1 MRSLRRIL
9 ALAATFAAASVFSG
23 TAMAAPLK
31 TIQLQGQLSTVAG
44 SPVPDGD
51 YLLRVSF
58 YADKGDAKALFSEL
72 MTAKV
77 VKGGFLVSLGV
88 TQALPAES
96 LLKGQAGWIG
106 LQVGT
111 DPELP
116 RLPMAHVAYAFRAET
131 AAALEC
137 TGCIE
142 SSHLASSV
150 LSAYAKSDDLAP
162 YAKTADLAPYAK
174 TADLAF
180 AKADQTCQAGD
191 LVAGVDKDGKVVCVP
206 QKVWS
211 GSDFAISDQSCP
223 SGEVIAGI
231 GKDGKI
237 VCAPDKDTT
246 YAGKDF
252 AVADQT
258 CPAGL
263 KVTGIDASGKVTCAK
278 DVDTKYDGNNFALSG
293 QACNAGMVIVAID
306 KDGTISCVPAAAP
319 SGKDFALS
327 NQVCTSGQIVQSIDA
342 SGKVVCIADANT
354 TYSGKDF
361 ALANQT
367 CKPGE
372 VVIGVDAA
380 GKVACAADKDTD
392 TKYDGKT
399 FATSNQACAAGSV
412 VTGVDAAG
420 KVTCAADKDT
430 DTKYDGKTFATSNQA
445 CAAGSVVT
453 GVDAAGKVT
462 CAADKNTTYNVGTGL
477 TISGTTMSL
486 NLPYA
491 DARYILTN
499 QADSITTGMIKDG
512 EVSTADIKAKAV
524 TAAQMADSTITS
536 TQIADGTVTGADIKN
551 ASINYLDVDTNSI
564 QRRVSGTC
572 SGGQAI
578 AAINADGTVS
588 CQAANADASA
598 TATLANGNWYRVG
611 SIAGGKSGT
620 AIFTVH
626 EANATVR
633 FRVGMASGIDAG
645 ANVSILSAHSASA
658 TTMPWSSIRVV
669 RTTTSAVA
677 YVDIKATANQSA
689 TVSIE
694 GLPSSSSFTLV
705 PLTLLGVSDTVS
717 GATVRTYDVNNLLL
731 VGNDAVRF
739 AVDRAGNTGIGA
751 DAGADRL
758 TVSGTTALKG
768 NTSVTGTFN
777 VSSTSNLKGNT
788 AVTGTFNVSS
798 TAVIGGVTTMKSN
811 ATVGGTLGVSGTSL
825 FTGNSRFSGNVGMGA
840 NASASYRLYVSGTGY
855 ISSTLTTGSNVSVGG
870 ALTVAGTTQFNNTVR
885 GSGSGGALRISTGTG
900 YVDIGPQNTSWMHMT
915 TDRAKFYFNKGI
927 HVDEGIVSSY
937 SQDLYLQTSGTTRI
951 QVSNSNGNVGIGTA
965 PNASYKLYINGAG
978 YTNGNHTVNGTL
990 AANAITIGSSSL
1002 EQYIVDVVNN
1012 RCRVYIGHAD
1022 NYGAAP
1028 SSYVYTNGKG
1038 AESGA
1043 GSWGTWSGST
1053 LGGFVQLSGGV
1064 DGNDRIFVRFNC
1076 STSY

>member
-1 MRSLRRIL
+1 MRSFRRIL
-9 ALAATFAAASVFSG
+9 ALAATLAASSFTIG
-23 TAMAAPLK
+23 TASAAPLK

-58 YADKGDAKALFSEL
+58 YAEKGDAKALFSEL

-77 VKGGFLVSLGV
+77 VKGGFLVGLGI

-131 AAALEC
+131 ASALEC

-150 LSAYAKSDDLAP
+150 LAAYAKTDDLAP
-162 YAKTADLAPYAK
+162 FAK

-180 AKADQTCQAGD
+180 AKADQSCQAGD
-191 LVAGVDKDGKVVCVP
+191 LVAGIDKDGKVACVP

-211 GSDFAISDQSCP
+211 GSDFAISDQTCP
-223 SGEVIAGI
+223 SGEVITAI
-231 GKDGKI
+231 GKDGKVI
-237 VCAPDKDTT
+237 CAADQDTT

-252 AVADQT
+252 AVAGQT
-258 CPAGL
+258 CAANM
-263 KVTGIDASGKVTCAK
+263 KVTGIDADGKVTCSK

-306 KDGTISCVPAAAP
+306 KDGTITCVPAAAP

-327 NQVCTSGQIVQSIDA
+327 SQVCAKGEIVQSIDA
-342 SGKVVCIADANT
+342 AGKVVCIADADT
-354 TYSGKDF
+354 TYTGKDF
-361 ALANQT
+361 ALSNQA

-380 GKVACAADKDTD
+380 GKVSCAADKDTD

-453 GVDAAGKVT
+453 GVNVSGKVT
-462 CAADKNTTYNVGTGL
+462 CAVDKNTTYNVGTGL
-477 TISGTTMSL
+477 TLSGTTVSL
-486 NLPYA
+486 NVPYT

-499 QADSITTGMIKDG
+499 QSNSITTGMIKDG
-512 EVSTADIKAKAV
+512 EVSTLDIKAKAV
-524 TAAQMADSTITS
+524 TAAQIADSTITT
-536 TQIADGTVTGADIKN
+536 TQVADGSLTGADIKN

-564 QRRVSGTC
+564 QRRVSGSC
-572 SGGQAI
+572 SAGQAI
-578 AAINADGTVS
+578 SAVNADGTVT

-598 TATLANGNWYRVG
+598 SATLVNGNWYRVG
-611 SIAGGKSGT
+611 TIAGAKSGS

-633 FRVGMASGIDAG
+633 FRVSMASGVDAG
-645 ANVSILSAHSASA
+645 ANVAVLGAHSTSAS
-658 TTMPWSSIRVV
+658 TLPWSTIRVV
-669 RTTTSAVA
+669 RTTTGAAA
-677 YVDIKATANQSA
+677 YVDIKTTANQSA

-694 GLPSSSSFTLV
+694 ALPSSSAFTLTSFTQ
-705 PLTLLGVSDTVS
+705 LGVADTVT
-717 GATVRTYDVNNLLL
+717 GATVRMYDVNNLMLL
-731 VGNDAVRF
+731 GNDTVRF
-739 AVDRAGNTGIGA
+739 AVDRAGNTGIGQ
-751 DAGADRL
+751 DAGTDKL
-758 TVSGTTALKG
+758 TVAGTSA
-768 NTSVTGTFN
+768 
-777 VSSTSNLKGNT
+777 LKGNT
-788 AVTGTFNVSS
+788 AVTGTLNVSSNAIVGGTSTLKGNTGITGTLNVSS

-811 ATVGGTLGVSGTSL
+811 ASVGGTFGVTGTSV

-840 NASASYRLYVSGTGY
+840 NASATYRLSVSGTGY
-855 ISSTLTTGSNVSVGG
+855 ISSTLTTGGNVNVGG
-870 ALTVAGTTQFNNTVR
+870 ALTVAGVTQFNNTIRGNQTSGAVR
-885 GSGSGGALRISTGTG
+885 IQTSSG
-900 YVDIGPQNTSWMHMT
+900 YVDVGPQNTSWMHFT

-927 HVDEGIVSSY
+927 RVDDGTVSSY
-937 SQDLYLQTSGTTRI
+937 NQDLYLQTSGTTRI
-951 QVSNSNGNVGIGTA
+951 HASNSTGNVGIGA
-965 PNASYKLYINGAG
+965 NASASYKLY
-978 YTNGNHTVNGTL
+978 VNGTVS
-990 AANAITIGSSSL
+990 ASNYYVGATTL
-1002 EQYIVDVVNN
+1002 EQYIVNVVNN

-1022 NYGAAP
+1022 SNGAAP
-1028 SSYVYTNGKG
+1028 TSYVYTNGKG
-1038 AESGA
+1038 LESGA
-1043 GSWGTWSGST
+1043 GGWGTWSGST
-1053 LGGFVQLSGGV
+1053 LGGYVQLSGGV

>member
-9 ALAATFAAASVFSG
+9 ALAATIAASSFAAGPVD
-23 TAMAAPLK
+23 AAPLK

-58 YADKGDAKALFSEL
+58 YADKGDTKALFSEL

-77 VKGGFLVSLGV
+77 VKGGFLVGLGV

-131 AAALEC
+131 AAALDC

-150 LSAYAKSDDLAP
+150 LEAYAKTDDL
-162 YAKTADLAPYAK
+162 KPYAK

-180 AKADQTCQAGD
+180 AKADQSCQNGD
-191 LVAGVDKDGKVVCVP
+191 LIAGVDKDGKVVCVP

-211 GSDFAISDQSCP
+211 GSDFVVSDQTCP
-223 SGEVIAGI
+223 SGEVVVAV
-231 GKDGKI
+231 GKDGKF
-237 VCAPDKDTT
+237 VCAPDKDTI

-252 AVADQT
+252 AVSDQT

-263 KVTGIDASGKVTCAK
+263 KVTGIDASGKLACAK
-278 DVDTKYDGNNFALSG
+278 DIDTKYDGNNFAMSG
-293 QACNAGMVIVAID
+293 QACNPGMVIVAID
-306 KDGTISCVPAAAP
+306 KDGTITCVPAAAP

-327 NQVCTSGQIVQSIDA
+327 NQICSTGQIVQSIDA
-342 SGKVVCIADANT
+342 AGKVVCIADANT
-354 TYSGKDF
+354 TYTGKDF
-361 ALANQT
+361 ALANQA
-367 CKPGE
+367 CKAGE
-372 VVIGVDAA
+372 VMIGVDAA
-380 GKVACAADKDTD
+380 GKVTCALDKDTD

-399 FATSNQACAAGSV
+399 FATSNQACTAGSV

-420 KVTCAADKDT
+420 KVTCAPDKDT
-430 DTKYDGKTFATSNQA
+430 DTNYDGKNFALSNQT
-445 CAAGSVVT
+445 CAAGSMVT

-462 CAADKNTTYNVGTGL
+462 CAADKNTTYNVSTGL
-477 TISGTTMSL
+477 SISGTTMAL
-486 NLPYA
+486 NLPYT

-499 QADSITTGMIKDG
+499 QSNSITTGMIKDG

-524 TAAQMADSTITS
+524 TAAQIADATITT
-536 TQIADGTVTGADIKN
+536 TQIADGSLTGADVKDGSLTY
-551 ASINYLDVDTNSI
+551 ADTDTTSI
-564 QRRVSGTC
+564 QRRITGTC

-578 AAINADGTVS
+578 SAVNADGTVT

-611 SIAGGKSGT
+611 SIAGAKSGN

-633 FRVGMASGIDAG
+633 FRVGMASGVDAG
-645 ANVSILSAHSASA
+645 ANVSILSAHSTSA
-658 TTMPWSSIRVV
+658 TTMPWSTIRVV

-677 YVDIKATANQSA
+677 YVDIKATANLSA

-694 GLPSSSSFTLV
+694 GLPSSSAFSLV
-705 PLTLLGVSDTVS
+705 PLTLLGVSDTVT
-717 GATVRTYDVNNLLL
+717 GATVRLYDVNNLLL

-751 DAGADRL
+751 DAGTDRL
-758 TVSGTTALKG
+758 TVSGTTAL
-768 NTSVTGTFN
+768 N
-777 VSSTSNLKGNT
+777 GNT
-788 AVTGTFNVSS
+788 AVAGTFNVSS
-798 TAVIGGVTTMKSN
+798 TATVGGVTTMKSN
-811 ATVGGTLGVSGTSL
+811 ATVGGTFGVTGTSV
-825 FTGNSRFSGNVGMGA
+825 FTGNARFSGNVGMGI

-855 ISSTLTTGSNVSVGG
+855 VSSTLTTGGNVSVGG

-885 GSGSGGALRISTGTG
+885 GNGGGGALRISTGTG
-900 YVDIGPQNTSWMHMT
+900 YVDVGPQNASWMHMA

-937 SQDLYLQTSGTTRI
+937 SQDLFLQTSGTTRI
-951 QVSNSNGNVGIGTA
+951 QVSNSNGNVGIGTT

-978 YTNGNHTVNGTL
+978 YTNGSHTVNGTL
-990 AANAITIGSSSL
+990 TASAITIGSTSL

-1022 NYGAAP
+1022 NNGAAP
-1028 SSYVYTNGKG
+1028 ASYVYTNGKG

-1043 GSWGTWSGST
+1043 GSWGLWSGST
-1053 LGGFVQLSGGV
+1053 LGGYVQLSGGV
-1064 DGNDRIFVRFNC
+1064 DSNDRIFVRFNC